1 MPRPRALAVAVA
13 SCAAAALPGSSASAQ
28 PASVQAV
35 AQLGRHAA
43 GDARSAVA
51 TAGSSPRRAQ
61 RLLARSSRRLR
72 YAHTLAALVRVDQA
86 AASAQAAAPLAEDSA
101 EVARNAADLARL
113 RRGRLEGLAVKT
125 LRQAA
130 DLQDQTALALACSR
144 FPGSL
149 TQLRH
154 ALDTAVDAQDQ
165 LLTALTSVSDCEQ
178 VSPRRRRAS
187 RAALAR
193 PRTPGT
199 PWSQRSPRFASRCPP
214 TSTSRPRPTGPR
226 PTASRRPRRRH
237 RTTTTPPIP
246 TSTTPA
252 TSRLDDHRWSSTDPD
267 WRNPML
273 ALRTLLLSLVLVV
286 LAAPGAHARPAPQ
299 TVVQDDALFLHG
311 TEQEIRAGLEQARE
325 VGIERVRLTAGWSV
339 IAPAGAGEGAR
350 G

>member
-13 SCAAAALPGSSASAQ
+13 SCAAAALPGSSASTQ

-61 RLLARSSRRLR
+61 RLLARSGRRLR

-101 EVARNAADLARL
+101 EVARNAADLARW

-154 ALDTAVDAQDQ
+154 VLDTAVDAQDQ
-165 LLTALTSVSDCEQ
+165 LLTALSSVSDCEQ
-178 VSPRRRRAS
+178 VSSRRRRAS
-187 RAALAR
+187 RAALAPAQDAR
-193 PRTPGT
+193 DALVAALTQIRIAL
-199 PWSQRSPRFASRCPP
+199 SADVLE
-214 TSTSRPRPTGPR
+214 
-226 PTASRRPRRRH
+226 
-237 RTTTTPPIP
+237 
-246 TSTTPA
+246 PA
-252 TSRLDDHRWSSTDPD
+252 TTNGAATHRFEAAEKPAPHDDDTADPD
-267 WRNPML
+267 IDD
-273 ALRTLLLSLVLVV
+273 
-286 LAAPGAHARPAPQ
+286 PGH
-299 TVVQDDALFLHG
+299 
-311 TEQEIRAGLEQARE
+311 
-325 VGIERVRLTAGWSV
+325 
-339 IAPAGAGEGAR
+339 
-350 G
+350 